1 MAFGHKAFTKSRP
14 NRGRMSKI
22 WVEVV
27 ARSNVQQKDDL
38 NIEKYIECTDDSSR
52 QRRLEGRHTQTTS
65 TSTYTQNHDTKSS
78 KSRPFIEKNRPFA
91 EIFHPTIWN
100 CRKFSIY
107 LPHRKTFTTHSFT
120 TSIHTIECFSRQRD
134 IYNQRASSK

>member
-1 MAFGHKAFTKSRP
+1 MAFGHKAFIRRVGRIEDECQRYGLKSLQGRMFNKKTTSKSR
-14 NRGRMSKI
+14 ST
-22 WVEVV
+22 
-27 ARSNVQQKDDL
+27 SNAQTTLQDKDDL
-38 NIEKYIECTDDSSR
+38 KDDMHIRPQHR
-52 QRRLEGRHTQTTS
+52 QTHKTT
-65 TSTYTQNHDTKSS
+65 TLTRPILVPSS
-78 KSRPFIEKNRPFA
+78 KKNRPFA

-134 IYNQRASSK
+134 IYQQRAIQ